1 MKFGV
6 ELVYYCTGLD
16 TTCSYRS
23 VNMLMERVLSRPG
36 MRCEHAV
43 RLQVRGSFLSRPRLA
58 QTLRICRSCD
68 SGSWISTW
76 SHRPGISQKLSC
88 TSIYAVDV
96 SLACIH
102 EKVEASQACRM
113 AIRFAVVSV
122 SCRSQPNVWMKG
134 TKSQCQ
140 L

>member
-1 MKFGV
+1 MEHSVKFGV

-58 QTLRICRSCD
+58 HC
-68 SGSWISTW
+68 GSAVHATAAAGLALGVTDLAFPKNFHAHLFMLST
-76 SHRPGISQKLSC
+76 
-88 TSIYAVDV
+88 
-96 SLACIH
+96 
-102 EKVEASQACRM
+102 
-113 AIRFAVVSV
+113 
-122 SCRSQPNVWMKG
+122 
-134 TKSQCQ
+134 
-140 L
+140 